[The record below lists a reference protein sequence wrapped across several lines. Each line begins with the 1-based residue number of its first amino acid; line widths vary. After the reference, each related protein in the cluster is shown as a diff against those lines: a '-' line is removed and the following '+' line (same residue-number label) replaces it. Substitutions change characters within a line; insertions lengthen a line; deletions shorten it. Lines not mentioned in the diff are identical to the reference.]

1 MQNNQIPP
9 HLMQQYQQQQQ
20 TPQRVFHPQV
30 AYPIMSNI
38 MPSERTQGVFSTYP
52 ARLKL
57 SDDNAL
63 LLPESYVTKKTRFR
77 GNESEDEFDQMM
89 EESDDDDEDKD
100 EERNDS
106 KKGSGDNKNVTSIA
120 TTSTAAVAAIPPV
133 AAPPPPAEWPKVIRR
148 KGDTFYSSLELSKI
162 SEIEENLVPIR
173 LDIDIDSIKLRDRFL
188 WNLNEQYLTPDKFA
202 VMLCQ
207 DLDLPQLKFIQP
219 IADSIRAQIID
230 FETYSQA
237 KLPHEHTRV
246 TINLDLQVGKVNYR
260 DQFEW
265 ELQNEKT
272 NGPEVFSRQLASEL
286 GVGGEYV
293 AIISH
298 AIREQ
303 LLLHKKQYVDE
314 FMMDA
319 EIRTR
324 LDNGFRSIQDAKKW
338 APRMDMLS
346 NDELEKLLIAQER
359 NIRRMRRETRFK
371 RQTRGRQS

>member
-1 MQNNQIPP
+1 MQNSQIPP
-9 HLMQQYQQQQQ
+9 HLMQQQQPQ
-20 TPQRVFHPQV
+20 PQRVFHPQV
-30 AYPIMSNI
+30 AYPLMSNI

-52 ARLKL
+52 ARLKH

-63 LLPESYVTKKTRFR
+63 LLPESYVPKKTRFR

-89 EESDDDDEDKD
+89 EESDDDEDEDRTDDGHAAAGTNKKNASTN
-100 EERNDS
+100 EADS
-106 KKGSGDNKNVTSIA
+106 
-120 TTSTAAVAAIPPV
+120 STNALPGI
-133 AAPPPPAEWPKVIRR
+133 AAPPPPADWPRVIRQ
-148 KGDTFYSSLELSKI
+148 KNDMTYSLSDLSKI
-162 SEIEENLVPIR
+162 SETEENLVPIR

-188 WNLNEQYLTPDKFA
+188 WNLNEQCLTPDKFA
-202 VMLCQ
+202 IMLCQ
-207 DLDLPQLKFIQP
+207 DLDLPILKFLQP

-230 FETYSQA
+230 FESYSQA
-237 KLPHEHTRV
+237 ELPSQHTRV
-246 TINLDLQVGKVNYR
+246 IINLDLQVGKVNYR

-272 NGPEVFSRQLASEL
+272 NAPEVFSRQLASEL

-314 FMMDA
+314 FMMDG
-319 EIRTR
+319 EIRTH
-324 LDNGFRSIQDAKKW
+324 LDNGFRPIEEAKQW
-338 APRMDMLS
+338 VPRMDMLS
-346 NDELEKLLIAQER
+346 NDELEKLLVAQER

-371 RQTRGRQS
+371 RQTRGRQ